1 MKPMAGGGSSLFLD
15 YYIDGVRYKEYL
27 KMYIVEEHTKI
38 DKLQNIET
46 MRTATAMK
54 AQRIIDLQNGKAG
67 FNTRKKQNVIF
78 TDFVESE
85 RVRYLDAGKTEY
97 AKTVGKLLAWLQIY
111 NRRVSLRDIDR
122 DYILAFFK
130 YLQTSH
136 NLKEKPKA
144 RGRKRKRSGL
154 SVGTVHTY
162 SAVLST
168 LFNNAIRNK
177 YIDRNPIRDI
187 DISERPPRPESTRE
201 YLTLEELEKLAAT
214 ECGNAEVK
222 KAFLFSCFTGLRLSD
237 VEALKGS
244 AIRKT
249 ATCLEVEMRQQKTQK
264 MVYVPLSP
272 NAIAYLPDHD
282 DEGTIFELPS
292 RPEVNKHLGR
302 WMKKAGINKHITYHC
317 SRHTY
322 ATLLLTYGA
331 DIYTV
336 SKLLGHTNVETT
348 QIYAKIIDKKRQEA
362 VNLIPT
368 LTIGG

>member
-1 MKPMAGGGSSLFLD
+1 MKPMAGGGSSLYLD
-15 YYIDGVRYKEYL
+15 YFVDGVRYKEYL

-38 DKLQNIET
+38 GKLQNIET

-54 AQRIIDLQNGKAG
+54 AQRIIDLQNGQAG
-67 FNTRKKQNVIF
+67 FKTKKKPNVIF

-85 RVRYLDAGKTEY
+85 RVRYLNDGKIEY
-97 AKTVGKLLAWLQIY
+97 SKTISKLLAWLRIY
-111 NRRVSLRDIDR
+111 NKRVSLREIDR
-122 DYILAFFK
+122 DYLLSFFK

-136 NLKEKPKA
+136 NLKEKPGAK
-144 RGRKRKRSGL
+144 GRKRSKSGL

-168 LFNNAIRNK
+168 IFNNAIRNRL
-177 YIDRNPIRDI
+177 IDRNPIRDL
-187 DISERPPRPESTRE
+187 DISERPPRPESERE
-201 YLTLEELEKLAAT
+201 YLTLEELEKLAST
-214 ECGNAEVK
+214 ECGNGIVK
-222 KAFLFSCFTGLRLSD
+222 RAFLFSCFTGLRLSD
-237 VEALKGS
+237 VEALKWAS
-244 AIRKT
+244 IRKT
-249 ATCLEVEMRQQKTQK
+249 ATCMEVEMRQQKTQK

-272 NAIAYLPDHD
+272 NATAYLPKHKNP
-282 DEGTIFELPS
+282 GPIFTLPS
-292 RPEVNKHLGR
+292 RTEVNKHIAKWL
-302 WMKKAGINKHITYHC
+302 KKAGIHKRITYHC

-368 LTIGG
+368 LNIGG